1 MKTKHF
7 LPLAIIALMTI
18 SISSFAQDS
27 KWNKRHPRRTEVNDR
42 LKNQNA
48 RIDNKVADGKM
59 SIREADKLHAED
71 HHMRREERRMAAND
85 NGHVTK
91 GEQARLNRQ
100 ENRTS
105 RQIRRH

>member
-7 LPLAIIALMTI
+7 LPLAIALMTL

-42 LKNQNA
+42 LRNQNA
-48 RIDNKVADGKM
+48 RIDNKAGNGKM
-59 SIREADKLHAED
+59 SGQEAAKLHAED
-71 HHMRREERRMAAND
+71 HHIRREERRMAAKD
-85 NGHVTK
+85 NGHITK
-91 GEQARLNRQ
+91 PEQARLNRQ
-100 ENRTS
+100 ENRVS